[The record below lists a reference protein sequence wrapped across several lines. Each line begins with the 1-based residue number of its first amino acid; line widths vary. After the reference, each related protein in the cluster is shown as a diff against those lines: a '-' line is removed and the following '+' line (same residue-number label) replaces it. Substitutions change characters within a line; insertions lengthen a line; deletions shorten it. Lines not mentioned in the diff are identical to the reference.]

1 MIINEFVFS
10 VFKKIKILIEK
21 SIFILKNRIIN
32 NFTNLF
38 FKSQKSVIKSIKSD
52 KITRFKKRLYF
63 FNFENKIE
71 TFKNVLINELKR
83 KLIKMKRDF
92 GKTKEKIENF
102 KKLLRYIQK
111 KINIHDDFFKTILYF
126 EQNIVFIDKKKL
138 I

>member
-1 MIINEFVFS
+1 
-10 VFKKIKILIEK
+10 
-21 SIFILKNRIIN
+21 
-32 NFTNLF
+32 
-38 FKSQKSVIKSIKSD
+38 
-52 KITRFKKRLYF
+52 
-63 FNFENKIE
+63 
-71 TFKNVLINELKR
+71 
-83 KLIKMKRDF
+83 MKRDF